1 MLAPFCFWASPIRRI
16 RMKNEIVLILS
27 VSSLPCVYGC
37 ALGAA
42 SAGYALKA
50 TTADDL
56 SSNKK
61 KEIVDEAVEKCF
73 DKVKNYI
80 SENCQPKSK

>member
-1 MLAPFCFWASPIRRI
+1 
-16 RMKNEIVLILS
+16 MKKEFALILLA
-27 VSSLPCVYGC
+27 SSLPCVYGC

-50 TTADDL
+50 TTADDI
-56 SSNKK
+56 SSAKK
-61 KEIVDEAVEKCF
+61 KEIVDDAVEKCF

-80 SENCQPKSK
+80 TENCQPKSK